1 MSHHSESEEDLD
13 FDVAVDRMKDMF
25 PQFTRDQI
33 SKQLVDS
40 DYNFNEC
47 FDKLTAVNNNQESKN
62 SQQLTPKESPK
73 VDSSSLG
80 YSRS

>member
-13 FDVAVDRMKDMF
+13 FDVAVDRMKEMF
-25 PQFTRDQI
+25 PQFTRDHI
-33 SKQLVDS
+33 SKQLVES

-47 FDKLTAVNNNQESKN
+47 FDKLTTANNNQENKN